1 MNDKHL
7 YIPYGLI
14 IEKQWWDGCGPKQK
28 PQFVIGGLISLGLAT
43 VIFLLVHVIIGLAVG
58 IFGILATVALVS
70 KQDKTNLSMIDYIGL
85 MIRKTKSSR
94 IFFISI
100 KMIMGLCDENT
111 QQVRHCDAPIHRSIS
126 VYGCNSRSS
135 E

>member
-43 VIFLLVHVIIGLAVG
+43 VIFLLVHVII
-58 IFGILATVALVS
+58 
-70 KQDKTNLSMIDYIGL
+70 
-85 MIRKTKSSR
+85 
-94 IFFISI
+94 
-100 KMIMGLCDENT
+100 
-111 QQVRHCDAPIHRSIS
+111 
-126 VYGCNSRSS
+126 
-135 E
+135 

>member
-70 KQDKTNLSMIDYIGL
+70 KQDKINLSMIDYIGL
-85 MIRKTKSSR
+85 MIRKNKEQQN
-94 IFFISI
+94 FLY
-100 KMIMGLCDENT
+100 KYKDDYGIM
-111 QQVRHCDAPIHRSIS
+111 
-126 VYGCNSRSS
+126 
-135 E
+135 